1 MNNKFFIG
9 LVVFSLLFFSC
20 TQKKD
25 ITYTQYSSV
34 DNTYSVEIPSDAI
47 KGKCI
52 ADYMTFE
59 NNNTDLIISI
69 QHFNEEN
76 LDDYINNNDITNS
89 TFSYTLFQS
98 SDTTSFYKITKGNN
112 VLWSAYELYML
123 KRLEGKNYLIRV
135 SSDVLDQSEIIEI
148 TKHIYSSIKQT
159 KKGTNETVD
168 VTTENTQVVP
178 IEKTYTT
185 QFYSIKYPKQWLVQ
199 EHLDEMTEVYIGS
212 QTDNFGF
219 TVVRFETDYSL
230 SEINAEEN
238 ENLRQAG
245 FRILENKQGEIKG
258 EKCYKI
264 VQEISSQNQEVKQI
278 SYTFKK
284 DNMLY
289 NIRFGTIATKT
300 QEKLVT
306 EIMKSFQFNNL

>member
-1 MNNKFFIG
+1 MNNKFLIG

-25 ITYTQYSSV
+25 ITYTKYSSV

-52 ADYMTFE
+52 ADYMNFV

-69 QHFNEEN
+69 QYFNEEN
-76 LDDYINNNDITNS
+76 LDDYINNNDITNK

-98 SDTTSFYKITKGNN
+98 SDTTSFYKITRGNN
-112 VLWSAYELYML
+112 MWSAYELYML
-123 KRLEGKNYLIRV
+123 KRLEGKNYLIKV
-135 SSDVLDQSEIIEI
+135 SSDILGQSEIIEI

-168 VTTENTQVVP
+168 VTTKNTQVVP
-178 IEKTYTT
+178 LEKTYTT
-185 QFYSIKYPKQWLVQ
+185 KFYSIKYPKQWLVQ
-199 EHLDEMTEVYIGS
+199 KPLDEMTEVYIGS

-230 SEINAEEN
+230 SEINAEGN
-238 ENLRQAG
+238 ENLRQTG

-258 EKCYKI
+258 EKCYKT
-264 VQEISSQNQEVKQI
+264 VQEISIQNQKVKHI

-289 NIRFGTIATKT
+289 NIKFGSVATKT

-306 EIMKSFQFNNL
+306 EIMKSFQFNSL

>member
-1 MNNKFFIG
+1 MNNKFLIG

-25 ITYTQYSSV
+25 ITYTKYSSV

-52 ADYMTFE
+52 ADYMNFV

-69 QHFNEEN
+69 QYFNEEN
-76 LDDYINNNDITNS
+76 LDDYINNNDITNK

-98 SDTTSFYKITKGNN
+98 SDTTSFYKITRGNN
-112 VLWSAYELYML
+112 MWSAYELYML
-123 KRLEGKNYLIRV
+123 KRLEGKNYLIKV
-135 SSDVLDQSEIIEI
+135 SSDILGQSEIIEI

-159 KKGTNETVD
+159 KKGTNEAVD
-168 VTTENTQVVP
+168 VTTKNTQVVP
-178 IEKTYTT
+178 LEKTYTT
-185 QFYSIKYPKQWLVQ
+185 KFYSIKYPKQWLVQ
-199 EHLDEMTEVYIGS
+199 KPLDEMTEVYIGS

-230 SEINAEEN
+230 SEINAEGN
-238 ENLRQAG
+238 ENLRQTG

-258 EKCYKI
+258 EKCYKT
-264 VQEISSQNQEVKQI
+264 VQEISIQNQKVKHI

-289 NIRFGTIATKT
+289 NIKFGSVATKT

-306 EIMKSFQFNNL
+306 EIMKSFQFNSL

>member
-1 MNNKFFIG
+1 MNNKFLIG

-25 ITYTQYSSV
+25 ITYTKYSSV

-52 ADYMTFE
+52 ADYMNFV

-69 QHFNEEN
+69 QYFNEEN
-76 LDDYINNNDITNS
+76 LDDYINNNDITNK

-98 SDTTSFYKITKGNN
+98 SDTTSFYKITRGNN
-112 VLWSAYELYML
+112 MWSAYELYML
-123 KRLEGKNYLIRV
+123 KRLEGKNYLIKV
-135 SSDVLDQSEIIEI
+135 SSDILGQSEIIEI

-168 VTTENTQVVP
+168 VTTKNTQVVP
-178 IEKTYTT
+178 LEKTYTT
-185 QFYSIKYPKQWLVQ
+185 KFYSIKYPKQWLVQ
-199 EHLDEMTEVYIGS
+199 KPLDEMTEVYIGS

-230 SEINAEEN
+230 SEINAEGN
-238 ENLRQAG
+238 ENLRQTG
-245 FRILENKQGEIKG
+245 FRIFENKQGEIKG
-258 EKCYKI
+258 EKCYKT
-264 VQEISSQNQEVKQI
+264 VQEISIQNQKVKHI

-289 NIRFGTIATKT
+289 NIKFGSVATKT

-306 EIMKSFQFNNL
+306 EIMKSFQFNSL

>member
-1 MNNKFFIG
+1 MNNKFLIG
-9 LVVFSLLFFSC
+9 LVVFSC

-25 ITYTQYSSV
+25 ITYTKYSSV

-52 ADYMTFE
+52 ADYMNFV

-69 QHFNEEN
+69 QYFNEEN
-76 LDDYINNNDITNS
+76 LDDYINNNDITNK

-98 SDTTSFYKITKGNN
+98 SDTTSFYKITRGNN
-112 VLWSAYELYML
+112 MWSAYELYML
-123 KRLEGKNYLIRV
+123 KRLEGKNYLIKV
-135 SSDVLDQSEIIEI
+135 SSDILGQSEIIEI

-168 VTTENTQVVP
+168 VTTKNTQVVP
-178 IEKTYTT
+178 LEKTYTT
-185 QFYSIKYPKQWLVQ
+185 KFYSIKYPKQWLVQ
-199 EHLDEMTEVYIGS
+199 KPLDEMTEVYIGS

-230 SEINAEEN
+230 SEINAEGN
-238 ENLRQAG
+238 ENLRQTG

-258 EKCYKI
+258 EKCYKT
-264 VQEISSQNQEVKQI
+264 VQEISIQNQKVKHI

-289 NIRFGTIATKT
+289 NIKFGSVATKT

-306 EIMKSFQFNNL
+306 EIMKSFQFNSL

>member
-1 MNNKFFIG
+1 MNNKFLIG

-25 ITYTQYSSV
+25 ITYTKYSSV

-52 ADYMTFE
+52 EDYMNFV

-69 QHFNEEN
+69 QYFNEEN
-76 LDDYINNNDITNS
+76 LDDYINNNDITNN

-98 SDTTSFYKITKGNN
+98 SDTTSFYKITRGNN
-112 VLWSAYELYML
+112 MWSAYELYML
-123 KRLEGKNYLIRV
+123 KRLEGKNYLIKV
-135 SSDVLDQSEIIEI
+135 SSDILGQSEIIEI

-159 KKGTNETVD
+159 KKGTNETVN
-168 VTTENTQVVP
+168 VTTKNTQVVP
-178 IEKTYTT
+178 LEKTYTT
-185 QFYSIKYPKQWLVQ
+185 KFYSIKYPKQWLVQ
-199 EHLDEMTEVYIGS
+199 KPLDEMTEVYIGS

-230 SEINAEEN
+230 SEINAEGN
-238 ENLRQAG
+238 ENLRQTG

-258 EKCYKI
+258 EKCYKT
-264 VQEISSQNQEVKQI
+264 VQEISIQNQKVKHI

-289 NIRFGTIATKT
+289 NIKFGSVATKT

-306 EIMKSFQFNNL
+306 EIMKSFQFNSL

>member
-1 MNNKFFIG
+1 MNNKFLIG

-25 ITYTQYSSV
+25 ITYTKYSSV

-52 ADYMTFE
+52 ADYMNFV

-69 QHFNEEN
+69 QYFNEEN
-76 LDDYINNNDITNS
+76 LDDYINNNDITNK

-98 SDTTSFYKITKGNN
+98 SDTTSFYKITRGNN
-112 VLWSAYELYML
+112 MWSAYELYML
-123 KRLEGKNYLIRV
+123 KRLEGKNYLIKV
-135 SSDVLDQSEIIEI
+135 SSDILGQSEIIEI

-168 VTTENTQVVP
+168 VTTKNTQVVP
-178 IEKTYTT
+178 LEKTYTT
-185 QFYSIKYPKQWLVQ
+185 KFYSIKYPKQWLVQ
-199 EHLDEMTEVYIGS
+199 KPLDEMTEVYIGS

-230 SEINAEEN
+230 SEINAEGN
-238 ENLRQAG
+238 ETLRQTG

-258 EKCYKI
+258 EKCYKT
-264 VQEISSQNQEVKQI
+264 VQEISIQNQKVKHI

-289 NIRFGTIATKT
+289 NIKFGSVATKT

-306 EIMKSFQFNNL
+306 EIMKSFQFNSL

>member
-1 MNNKFFIG
+1 MNNKFLIG

-25 ITYTQYSSV
+25 ITYTKYSSV
-34 DNTYSVEIPSDAI
+34 DNTYSVEIPSDPI

-52 ADYMTFE
+52 ADYMNFV

-69 QHFNEEN
+69 QYFNEEN
-76 LDDYINNNDITNS
+76 LDDYINNNDITNK

-98 SDTTSFYKITKGNN
+98 SDTTSFYKITRGNN
-112 VLWSAYELYML
+112 MWSAYELYML
-123 KRLEGKNYLIRV
+123 KRLEGKNYLIKV
-135 SSDVLDQSEIIEI
+135 SSDILGQSEIIEI

-168 VTTENTQVVP
+168 VTTKNTQVVP
-178 IEKTYTT
+178 LEKTYTT
-185 QFYSIKYPKQWLVQ
+185 KFYSIKYPKQWLVQ
-199 EHLDEMTEVYIGS
+199 KPLDEMTEVYIGS

-230 SEINAEEN
+230 SEINAEGN
-238 ENLRQAG
+238 ENLRQTG

-258 EKCYKI
+258 EKCYKT
-264 VQEISSQNQEVKQI
+264 VQEISIQNQKVKHI

-289 NIRFGTIATKT
+289 NIKFGSVATKT

-306 EIMKSFQFNNL
+306 EIMKSFQFNSL

>member
-1 MNNKFFIG
+1 MNNKFLIG

-25 ITYTQYSSV
+25 ITYTKYSSV

-52 ADYMTFE
+52 ADYMNFV

-69 QHFNEEN
+69 QYFNEEN
-76 LDDYINNNDITNS
+76 LDDYINNNDITNN

-98 SDTTSFYKITKGNN
+98 SDTTSFYKITRGNN
-112 VLWSAYELYML
+112 MWSAYELYML
-123 KRLEGKNYLIRV
+123 KRLEGKNYLIKV
-135 SSDVLDQSEIIEI
+135 SSDILGQSEIIEI

-159 KKGTNETVD
+159 KKGTNETVN
-168 VTTENTQVVP
+168 VTTKNTQVVP
-178 IEKTYTT
+178 LEKTYTT
-185 QFYSIKYPKQWLVQ
+185 KFYSIKYPKQWLVQ
-199 EHLDEMTEVYIGS
+199 KPLDEMTEVYIGS

-230 SEINAEEN
+230 SEINAEGN
-238 ENLRQAG
+238 ENLRQTG

-258 EKCYKI
+258 EKCYKT
-264 VQEISSQNQEVKQI
+264 VQEISIQNQKVKHI

-289 NIRFGTIATKT
+289 NIKFGSVATKT

-306 EIMKSFQFNNL
+306 EIMKSFQFNSL

>member
-1 MNNKFFIG
+1 MNNKFLIG

-25 ITYTQYSSV
+25 ITYTKYSSV

-52 ADYMTFE
+52 ADYMNFV

-69 QHFNEEN
+69 QYFNEEN
-76 LDDYINNNDITNS
+76 LDDYINNNDITNK

-98 SDTTSFYKITKGNN
+98 SDTTSFYKITRGNN
-112 VLWSAYELYML
+112 MWSAYELYML
-123 KRLEGKNYLIRV
+123 KRLEGKNYLIKV
-135 SSDVLDQSEIIEI
+135 SSDILGQSEIIEI

-168 VTTENTQVVP
+168 VTTKNTQVVP
-178 IEKTYTT
+178 LEKTYTT
-185 QFYSIKYPKQWLVQ
+185 KFYSIKYPKQWLVQ
-199 EHLDEMTEVYIGS
+199 KPLDEMTEVYIGS

-230 SEINAEEN
+230 SEINAEGN
-238 ENLRQAG
+238 ENLRQTG

-258 EKCYKI
+258 EKCYKT
-264 VQEISSQNQEVKQI
+264 VQEISIQNQKVKHI

-289 NIRFGTIATKT
+289 NIKFGSVATKT
-300 QEKLVT
+300 QQKLVT
-306 EIMKSFQFNNL
+306 EIMKSFQFNSL